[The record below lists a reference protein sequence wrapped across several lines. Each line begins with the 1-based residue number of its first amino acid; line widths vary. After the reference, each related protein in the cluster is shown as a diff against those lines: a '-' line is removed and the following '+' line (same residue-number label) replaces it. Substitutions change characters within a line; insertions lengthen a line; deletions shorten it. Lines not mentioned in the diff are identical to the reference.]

1 MPSYQEVLDADPAEF
16 ESCGGE
22 LEDAASDLSSSRE
35 RYRVHLLDTDADWT
49 GEDRH
54 RLHEESTDLE
64 HRASGLEQS
73 LEGRAAV
80 LKTLGPALA
89 LAVAD
94 LQRIDR
100 ELRAAGYDIDPGGPR
115 VRPGPSP
122 AVPGPCGPALRTLD
136 ELTADSATALLAMMY
151 RAVVLM
157 DETLADALESGE
169 APAGLVRSILDEWDE
184 IAGVADVMRARIA
197 SDRSG
202 LAGEAHAEAVR
213 RMPLNRIATESVLG
227 IAARF
232 ARPQ

>member
-16 ESCGGE
+16 ESCGDE
-22 LEDAASDLSSSRE
+22 FQDAASGLSSGRE
-35 RYRVHLLDTDADWT
+35 RYRAHLLGIDADWA

-54 RLHEESTDLE
+54 RLHEESADLE
-64 HRASGLEQS
+64 RRASDLEQS
-73 LEGRAAV
+73 LEGRAAA

-122 AVPGPCGPALRTLD
+122 AAPGPCGPALRTLD
-136 ELTADSATALLAMMY
+136 ELTADSATALLAMMH

-169 APAGLVRSILDEWDE
+169 APAGRVRSILDEWGE
-184 IAGVADVMRARIA
+184 ITGAADILRGRIA
-197 SDRSG
+197 SVSPETAGADR
-202 LAGEAHAEAVR
+202 LENV
-213 RMPLNRIATESVLG
+213 IATESALAV
-227 IAARF
+227 AVRF
-232 ARPQ
+232 ARPH